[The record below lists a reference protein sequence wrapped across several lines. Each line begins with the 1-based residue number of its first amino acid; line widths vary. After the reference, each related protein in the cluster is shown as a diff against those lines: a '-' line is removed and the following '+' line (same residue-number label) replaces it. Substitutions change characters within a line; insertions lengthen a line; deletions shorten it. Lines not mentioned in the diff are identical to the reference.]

1 MAMPLD
7 IPNYINNLV
16 ERYKPLP
23 GDEQLS
29 LARKAQQG
37 DQEAKDLLILT
48 NLRFVL
54 QEIRALPTIPIRLEF
69 VDLFDAGVQGMLEAL
84 ERFDL
89 DSNVNFLTYAYWWI
103 KKRILQT
110 VYGNLSIIHIP
121 RAQIKQLERLY
132 ALCERK
138 IQRAMS
144 SPEAQPALSPSQNAL
159 EMAQEL
165 FGSTDKPVFHRL
177 RCAWNAFDIIDTH
190 STGNVG
196 SMHLS
201 HSDTHQDEIN
211 FMSELER
218 SMHVLSCR
226 EEDIVKR
233 HFGIGCRPQSNEE
246 IGLYYSLTTERIR
259 QIVQAALEKIK
270 EELLSSEEKEEL
282 RCR

>member
-1 MAMPLD
+1 MPLD

-29 LARKAQQG
+29 LARKAQKG
-37 DQEAKDLLILT
+37 DQEAKDLLVLT
-48 NLRFVL
+48 NLRFIL
-54 QEIRALPTIPIRLEF
+54 QEIRSLPTIPIRLEF

-138 IQRAMS
+138 IQRTMS

-259 QIVQAALEKIK
+259 QIVQTALEKIK
-270 EELLSSEEKEEL
+270 EELLSSEEQEEL
-282 RCR
+282 RSR

>member
-190 STGNVG
+190 SVGNVG

-211 FMSELER
+211 FMNGLER

-226 EEDIVKR
+226 EEDIIKR

-246 IGLYYSLTTERIR
+246 IGSYYSLTTERIR
-259 QIVQAALEKIK
+259 QIVQTALEKIK
-270 EELLSSEEKEEL
+270 EELLSSEEQEEL
-282 RCR
+282 RSR